1 MAGNPDIGATRF
13 DTQSNLDLK
22 EVLTDAK
29 KMTELPFDMES
40 LKNLTQNKLIVLQ
53 REENFE
59 KEEISKL
66 IKEYMKLRMNSCYL
80 NPEFV
85 KKSNGKNG

>member
-1 MAGNPDIGATRF
+1 MAGNPDIGATRS

-40 LKNLTQNKLIVLQ
+40 LKNLTQNKLIVL
-53 REENFE
+53 
-59 KEEISKL
+59 
-66 IKEYMKLRMNSCYL
+66 
-80 NPEFV
+80 
-85 KKSNGKNG
+85 